1 MKGACSGVTEDWSG
15 VQGGQV
21 VRPLVVVVAGV
32 KRTPEGRLRGGN
44 EQTVYTFVHGCFYW
58 KQDQNL

>member
-1 MKGACSGVTEDWSG
+1 MQGCTGVRSPAGGKGVQGACSGVTEDWSG

-32 KRTPEGRLRGGN
+32 
-44 EQTVYTFVHGCFYW
+44 
-58 KQDQNL
+58 